1 MRSKAVIRN
10 YPERE
15 RTPKRLSIIARSLA
29 RLKRMFGPR
38 VRWIYPKSEPGDSG
52 GATGSGDRSPLLPRV
67 PTLSGAMAL
76 EIPNSNHQR

>member
-1 MRSKAVIRN
+1 MRSKSPIRN
-10 YPERE
+10 YPDRE

-29 RLKRMFGPR
+29 KLKRFFGPR

-52 GATGSGDRSPLLPRV
+52 GMGSGDRSPLLPRV

-76 EIPNSNHQR
+76 EIPNSKHPT

>member
-1 MRSKAVIRN
+1 MRSKRPERN

-29 RLKRMFGPR
+29 RLKRLFGPR

-52 GATGSGDRSPLLPRV
+52 GMGSGDRSPLLPRV
-67 PTLSGAMAL
+67 PTLSGAAAL
-76 EIPNSNHQR
+76 EIPNPNRPT

>member
-1 MRSKAVIRN
+1 MRSQPIARN

-15 RTPKRLSIIARSLA
+15 RMPKRLSIVARSLA
-29 RLKRMFGPR
+29 RLKRFFGPR

-52 GATGSGDRSPLLPRV
+52 GMGSGDRSPLLPRL

-76 EIPNSNHQR
+76 EIPNSDRPT